1 MNLQNQ
7 FIAIDRIRY
16 CYCCESLQVRLPGTQ
31 ALETC
36 IDQRDAKG
44 YGSRGAKKGG
54 AFELILCACSNSFY
68 SQGSWRRILGGER
81 SGDGGLAR
89 LPKIHHCS
97 RWGRPASEL
106 LGG

>member
-16 CYCCESLQVRLPGTQ
+16 YCCCESLQVRLRGTQ

-44 YGSRGAKKGG
+44 YGS
-54 AFELILCACSNSFY
+54 
-68 SQGSWRRILGGER
+68 
-81 SGDGGLAR
+81 
-89 LPKIHHCS
+89 
-97 RWGRPASEL
+97 
-106 LGG
+106 